1 MKIRAISVLL
11 VIASFH
17 VFAQQPTSSQ
27 RLKTLIENYQ
37 YNDAVALAENLR
49 STDTSRTDILLPE
62 GEAMLALFRFKEAE
76 SLFLLAWHADSSN
89 LRIMNKLAG
98 LYRQT
103 GETEQAVHW
112 YKKILAKDSLNE
124 SVCLQLAALYSQ
136 TEDNL
141 AAFKLLI
148 PLYKYDSTSFY
159 LLKQIGNVCQDLRK
173 PDSALLFYYRALH
186 VNPADA
192 GVMVKAA
199 NILIRHKDYDSAVA
213 ITSRFMQENPKAFS
227 VMRLNAYATYLLKD
241 YPGSAERFRRSMRM
255 GDNSK
260 FTLKYL
266 GLCRYKLE
274 MYDSAVPS
282 FRKAYVLDTTDVEVC
297 FYYGVSAMRSF
308 STDTGLCYLQKTMR
322 IIMPSEQFLLTLY
335 AELAGAYNLN
345 SKPDTALEILLKA
358 HNTDEKDPAIVF
370 KIAYQYDYCLH
381 KPSRALPW
389 YEAFMKMKPTDSSS
403 AQNLPQVMSYS
414 VYAKNRIKELRDYN
428 KKKVQ
433 PK

>member
-1 MKIRAISVLL
+1 MKTRAILVLL
-11 VIASFH
+11 IIASLNLP
-17 VFAQQPTSSQ
+17 AQQASPALQVKS
-27 RLKTLIENYQ
+27 LIENYQ
-37 YNDAVALAENLR
+37 YKEAVLLAEQQL
-49 STDTSRTDILLPE
+49 SSDTTLTEIILLE
-62 GEAMLALFRFKEAE
+62 GEAMSALFRFKEAE
-76 SLFLLAWHADSSN
+76 NLFLRAWHADSSN

-124 SVCLQLAALYSQ
+124 SVCLQLAAIYSQ
-136 TEDNL
+136 TEDNP

-148 PLYKYDSTSFY
+148 PLYSYDSTSFY

-173 PDSALLFYYRALH
+173 PDSALLFYYRALRI
-186 VNPADA
+186 NPADA
-192 GVMVKAA
+192 GTMVKAA
-199 NILIRHKDYDSAVA
+199 NILIRHKDYDSAVS
-213 ITSRFMQENPKAFS
+213 ITARFMKENTKAYS

-282 FRKAYVLDTTDVEVC
+282 FRKAYVMDTTDVEVC

-308 STDTGLCYLQKTMR
+308 SPDTGLCYLQKTMK

-335 AELAGAYNLN
+335 AELAGAYNLS

-358 HNTDEKDPAIVF
+358 HNTDQKDPAVVF
-370 KIAYQYDYCLH
+370 KIAYQYDYYLH
-381 KPSRALPW
+381 KPLMALPW
-389 YEAFMKMKPTDSSS
+389 YEAFMKMKPTDSAS

-414 VYAKNRIKELRDYN
+414 AYARNRIKELKDYN
-428 KKKVQ
+428 KHKAASK
-433 PK
+433 